1 MNINDYGIVMY
12 TDMLI
17 TMDFAETKRLILR
30 RFRESDLQDLH
41 EYLSD
46 PEVVAFEP
54 YKAMNMN
61 EVRENLAWRISTEEM
76 IAVELKATGK
86 LIGNVYLGKRDFD
99 SLEIGFVFNSKYQH
113 QGYARE
119 SCEKLID
126 FAFSAGIHRIYAE
139 CDPEN
144 GNSWRLLERLGFSR
158 EAHLRQNVYFW
169 KDTDGNPIWKDTYVY
184 ARLNL

>member
-1 MNINDYGIVMY
+1 MIW
-12 TDMLI
+12 
-17 TMDFAETKRLILR
+17 ETERLILR
-30 RFRESDLQDLH
+30 RHRKEDLQDLY

-46 PEVVAFEP
+46 PEVVTYEP
-54 YKAMNMN
+54 
-61 EVRENLAWRISTEEM
+61 NLPMDMDQAVEELAYRIESDEM
-76 IAVELKATGK
+76 VAVELKQTHK
-86 LIGNVYLGKRDFD
+86 LIGNVYLGRRDFD
-99 SLEIGFVFNSKYQH
+99 SLEIGFVFNGKYQH

-158 EAHLRQNVYFW
+158 EAHLLQNVYFW
-169 KDTDGNPIWKDTYVY
+169 KDDKGDPIWKNTYIY
-184 ARLNL
+184 ALLNH

>member
-1 MNINDYGIVMY
+1 
-12 TDMLI
+12 ML
-17 TMDFAETKRLILR
+17 ETERLILR
-30 RFRESDLQDLH
+30 RFCKEDLQDLY

-46 PEVVAFEP
+46 AQTVEYEP
-54 YKAMNMN
+54 YAPMDLT
-61 EVRENLAWRISTEEM
+61 ETAAELDERIQSDEM
-76 IAVELKATGK
+76 IAVVQKENRK
-86 LIGNVYLGKRDFD
+86 LIGNLYLGKRDFV

-158 EAHLRQNVYFW
+158 EAHLLQNVYFW
-169 KDTDGNPIWKDTYVY
+169 KDDKGDPIWKNTYIY
-184 ARLNL
+184 ALLNH